1 MNFSLN
7 QVLAQV
13 RSLGIITHMM
23 TMRLVYPQI
32 VVLVFAVVFDSVS
45 FDLIPTDYV
54 YPEFL
59 SFPNDS
65 SFSPECAQIGY
76 KSRYFIPNSG
86 SISIY
91 VVVGFL
97 VHVLYAILAS
107 ILKKGNGKVYKWIRR
122 K

>member
-1 MNFSLN
+1 
-7 QVLAQV
+7 
-13 RSLGIITHMM
+13 
-23 TMRLVYPQI
+23 MRLVYPPI

-54 YPEFL
+54 YPTFL

-65 SFSPECAQIGY
+65 PFSPECAQIGY
-76 KSRYFIPNSG
+76 KSRYFILNSG

-91 VVVGFL
+91 IVVGFL